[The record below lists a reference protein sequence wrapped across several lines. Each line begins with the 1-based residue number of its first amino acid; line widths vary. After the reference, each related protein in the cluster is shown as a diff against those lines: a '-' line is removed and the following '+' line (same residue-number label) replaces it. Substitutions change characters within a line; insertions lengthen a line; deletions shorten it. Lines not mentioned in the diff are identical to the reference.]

1 MATPIRLFV
10 VKLPRRF
17 IPANEQPFL
26 TVVPYQTV
34 QQCGDP
40 KSIAGDT
47 GPTPPSFVSI
57 QHALKLVIC
66 PHSPDAFIVR
76 SVVAGITHE
85 QLPLSLAMLIT
96 KVIFDLEF
104 ASIYLALFLC

>member
-1 MATPIRLFV
+1 MATPIRLTAV
-10 VKLPRRF
+10 ELPWRF

-26 TVVPYQTV
+26 SIVPHQTV
-34 QQCGDP
+34 QQCRDP
-40 KSIAGDT
+40 KSIRGDT
-47 GPTPPSFVSI
+47 GPTPPSFISI
-57 QHALKLVIC
+57 QHALKLVIR

-76 SVVAGITHE
+76 PVVAGITHE

-104 ASIYLALFLC
+104 ASIYLTLFLC